1 MKLKQKF
8 FYICLSLL
16 ISFCCTEKSFSQ
28 IYNPVKWEFSVK
40 KISDTQSALVT
51 KATIGKG
58 WHLYSQFMQGK
69 DGPIPTTFSY
79 SPSANY
85 VLAGKT
91 EESKAISKYEPL
103 YEMNLNYFEDNATF
117 TQKISVKSEKDFTLT
132 GKLNFMVCNDSMCL
146 PPKDVDF
153 SFNISA
159 SKTKTA
165 IIPTEKINQTTTV
178 DSNALKSSQLTLPAK
193 TDSNKQTV
201 VVSAPTITNSIEDA
215 STAQSTGLSGWMIF
229 FLGFLGGLAALVTPC
244 VFPMIPL
251 TVSFF
256 TKQSSDPKKGL
267 RKAIFYGLSIIFI
280 YVLLGVIITL
290 AFGSSGLNAIST
302 NEWMNLFFFII
313 FVIFG
318 ISFLGAFEITLPSS
332 WANKADQASEKGG
345 IIGIFFMA
353 FTLSLV
359 SFSCTGPI
367 IGSLLANAATG
378 GHYINLIIGMFGF
391 SLALALPFTLFA
403 AFPGW
408 MNSLPKSG
416 GWLNNVKVVLG
427 LLEIAFSLKFLS
439 AVDLAGLH
447 CDWLHIHLNGPL
459 GIMGRE
465 IFISLWIVIFIIL
478 GFYLLGK
485 IKFSHDSDVKYVSI
499 PKLFLAIFSFAFAVY
514 LVPGL
519 WGAPLKLISGFVPPY
534 SEGWQQNVSSNVT
547 NSNVVNSI
555 PPNNDGIECPNNI
568 SCFHDYDK
576 ALAYAKQMNKPLLID
591 FTGINCV
598 NCRKMEKNVWSDPEV
613 LKRLNQDF
621 VVAMLYV
628 DEKNELPQNA
638 QYISKTTGQNI
649 ETIGDKWSDLETS
662 KYNTNAE
669 PWDVLVD
676 ANGNTLNTPRG
687 YNPDI
692 QIYIQFLDQGKAE
705 FLKRSKK

>member
-1 MKLKQKF
+1 M
-8 FYICLSLL
+8 ISVLS
-16 ISFCCTEKSFSQ
+16 TEKSFSQ

-40 KISDTQSALVT
+40 KISDTQADLII
-51 KATIGKG
+51 KANIGKG
-58 WHLYSQFMQGK
+58 WHLYSQFMSGK
-69 DGPIPTTFSY
+69 DGPIPTTFTY
-79 SPSANY
+79 NPSDDY
-85 VLAGKT
+85 MLDGKT
-91 EESKAISKYEPL
+91 KESKVISKYEPV
-103 YEMNLNYFEDNATF
+103 YGMNLNYFENSATF
-117 TQKISVKSEKDFTLT
+117 TQKIKIKTDKNFSVK

-146 PPKDVDF
+146 PPKDADF
-153 SFNISA
+153 SFDISA
-159 SKTKTA
+159 PKTKTSDANPKQPA
-165 IIPTEKINQTTTV
+165 INNSSDTAKIKSATTVVTASSDTIKKNNSVNSDSVSTTT
-178 DSNALKSSQLTLPAK
+178 NTNNSSF
-193 TDSNKQTV
+193 
-201 VVSAPTITNSIEDA
+201 TNA
-215 STAQSTGLSGWMIF
+215 STAQATGLSGWLIF
-229 FLGFLGGLAALVTPC
+229 ILGFFGGLAALITPC

-256 TKQSSDPKKGL
+256 TKQSKDKKQGL
-267 RKAIFYGLSIIFI
+267 RKAIFYGLSIILI
-280 YVLLGVIITL
+280 YVSLGALITL
-290 AFGSSGLNAIST
+290 IFGGNALNALAT
-302 NEWMNLFFFII
+302 NEWMNLFFFFL

-318 ISFLGAFEITLPSS
+318 ISFLGAFEITLPNS

-367 IGSLLANAATG
+367 IGSLLAKAAIG

-427 LLEIAFSLKFLS
+427 LLEIAFAIKFLS
-439 AVDLAGLH
+439 AADLAGLH
-447 CDWLHIHLNGPL
+447 CDWLHIHINGPL
-459 GIMGRE
+459 GIMSKE
-465 IFISLWIVIFIIL
+465 IFISLWVVLFAIL

-534 SEGWQQNVSSNVT
+534 SEGWNQNSSTTTVST
-547 NSNVVNSI
+547 NNSGI
-555 PPNNDGIECPNNI
+555 PPNNDGIDCPDNI

-598 NCRKMEKNVWSDPEV
+598 NCRKMEKNVWSDPQV
-613 LKRLNQDF
+613 LKRLNEDF

-628 DEKNELPQNA
+628 DEKNELPESA
-638 QYISKTTGQNI
+638 QYTSKTTGQKI
-649 ETIGDKWSDLETS
+649 ETIGDKWSDLEAS

-676 ANGNTLNTPRG
+676 GNGNSLNTPRG

-692 QIYIQFLDQGKAE
+692 QLYIQFLDQGKTE
-705 FLKRSKK
+705 FSKRSGK